1 VTPRN
6 QARHALLNLLRLDEY
21 SYYGSIG
28 FIYVATP
35 RITAGDPDEDDEA
48 VVGNRCKP
56 PGTYVVRP
64 AEFSGQ
70 VIAFNGR

>member
-1 VTPRN
+1 MLPRRGP
-6 QARHALLNLLRLDEY
+6 QH
-21 SYYGSIG
+21 
-28 FIYVATP
+28 
-35 RITAGDPDEDDEA
+35 AGDPDEDDEA

-56 PGTYVVRP
+56 PGTYVRP